1 MARKTKEEAQETR
14 SAILEAAVRVFA
26 IKGVARTSLDDIAR
40 EAGVTRGAIYWHFAN
55 KTDLLN
61 TLWDEV
67 LLFYAPLTEASEN
80 PDEPDPLG
88 KLKALYLSFF
98 TGMVEDQRQQQLFR
112 LLFDNSD
119 RSKDTEAIRIRHA
132 QIRLERVQGI
142 QNALNNAK
150 ARGQLPPELDVR
162 LGAIS
167 VLVYIYGL
175 IANWIMTPDLFDIR
189 RDVPHLIEG
198 MVQMLRSGFGGGE
211 KAGLYL
217 NP

>member
-14 SAILEAAVRVFA
+14 NAILEAAVRVFA

-61 TLWDEV
+61 TLWDQV
-67 LLFYAPLTEASEN
+67 LLFYAPLAEASEN

-112 LLFDNSD
+112 LLFDDSD
-119 RSKDTEAIRIRHA
+119 RSKDTEAIRLRHA
-132 QIRLERVQGI
+132 QIRRERLQGI
-142 QNALNNAK
+142 QNTLNNAK
-150 ARGQLPPELDVR
+150 ARGQLPPEFDVR

-175 IANWIMTPDLFDIR
+175 IANWIMTPEMFDIR
-189 RDVPHLIEG
+189 QDVPDLIEG
-198 MVQMLRSGFGGGE
+198 MVQMLRSSFTGGE
-211 KAGLYL
+211 KAGL
-217 NP
+217 

>member
-14 SAILEAAVRVFA
+14 NAILEAAVRVFA
-26 IKGVARTSLDDIAR
+26 IKGVARTSLDHIAR

-55 KTDLLN
+55 KTDLIN
-61 TLWDEV
+61 TLWDQV
-67 LLFYAPLTEASEN
+67 FLFYAPLAEASEN
-80 PDEPDPLG
+80 PEEPDPLG

-112 LLFDNSD
+112 LLFDESD
-119 RSKDTEAIRIRHA
+119 RSKDTEAIRLRHA
-132 QIRLERVQGI
+132 QIRRERVQGI

-150 ARGQLPPELDVR
+150 ARGQLPPEFDVR

-167 VLVYIYGL
+167 VLVYVYGL

-198 MVQMLRSGFGGGE
+198 MVQMLRAGFVGGE
-211 KAGLYL
+211 QAGL
-217 NP
+217 

>member
-14 SAILEAAVRVFA
+14 NAILEAAVRVFA
-26 IKGVARTSLDDIAR
+26 IKGVARASLDDIAR

-61 TLWDEV
+61 TLWDQV
-67 LLFYAPLTEASEN
+67 LLFYAPLAEASEN

-112 LLFDNSD
+112 LLFDDSD
-119 RSKDTEAIRIRHA
+119 RSKDTEAIRLRHA
-132 QIRLERVQGI
+132 QIRRERLQGI
-142 QNALNNAK
+142 QNTLNNAK
-150 ARGQLPPELDVR
+150 ARGQLPPEFDVR

-175 IANWIMTPDLFDIR
+175 IANWIMTPEMFDIR
-189 RDVPHLIEG
+189 RDVPDLIEG
-198 MVQMLRSGFGGGE
+198 MVQMLRSSFTGGE
-211 KAGLYL
+211 KAGL
-217 NP
+217 

>member
-14 SAILEAAVRVFA
+14 SAILEAAVRIFA

-61 TLWDEV
+61 TLWDQV
-67 LLFYAPLTEASEN
+67 LLFYAPLAEASEN

-112 LLFDNSD
+112 LLFDDSD
-119 RSKDTEAIRIRHA
+119 RSKDTEAIRTRHT
-132 QIRLERVQGI
+132 QIRWERLQGI
-142 QNALNNAK
+142 QNTLNNAK
-150 ARGQLPPELDVR
+150 ARGQLPPEFDVR

-175 IANWIMTPDLFDIR
+175 IANWIMTPEMFDIR
-189 RDVPHLIEG
+189 RDVPDLIEG
-198 MVQMLRSGFGGGE
+198 MVQMLRSGFTSGE
-211 KAGLYL
+211 KAGL
-217 NP
+217 